1 MPPWTQ
7 IELLTELEPVVG
19 RELDRH
25 LRSAREWFPHE
36 YVPWSDGHNFDGVLG
51 GDAWDPSQSR
61 VSEVAR
67 TALVVNLLTEDNL
80 PSYHRDIY
88 ESFGTE
94 WRSAITC

>member
-36 YVPWSDGHNFDGVLG
+36 YVPWSDGRNFDGC
-51 GDAWDPSQSR
+51 W
-61 VSEVAR
+61 
-67 TALVVNLLTEDNL
+67 TAMRGIHRNLE
-80 PSYHRDIY
+80 
-88 ESFGTE
+88 
-94 WRSAITC
+94 